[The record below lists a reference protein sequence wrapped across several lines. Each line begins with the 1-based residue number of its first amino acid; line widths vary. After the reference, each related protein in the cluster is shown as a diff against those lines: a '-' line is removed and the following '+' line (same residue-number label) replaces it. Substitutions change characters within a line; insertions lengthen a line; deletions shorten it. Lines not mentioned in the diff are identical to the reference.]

1 MDVWYFLIL
10 EHFVI
15 LFYKEPHKPHTI
27 LGKKNNNR
35 KIILIFSLKYDMPHY
50 IYVFYNVKTVNVF
63 LIKIFV

>member
-1 MDVWYFLIL
+1 MVLSYFRTLCD
-10 EHFVI
+10 FV
-15 LFYKEPHKPHTI
+15 LVKEPHKPHTFYE
-27 LGKKNNNR
+27 KNNNR